1 MNKFSLVLFLLITTS
16 FFVKGQ
22 NNIGVHNWEYHKQK
36 LSSIK
41 NEAHTDNQVNIIPLN
56 NFKKKTVSKTI
67 FGYLPYWEYYN
78 AKSYIRYDLLT
89 HIALFSYSINSN
101 GYIINPIGE
110 SWPWIDIINEAHQ
123 NGTKV
128 IMTVVN
134 FDITQSE
141 MNNILTNPTLT
152 LNFINDAK
160 TIISTYSL
168 DGINIDFEASNISI
182 SDRSEKINKFM
193 KALTDSL
200 HGFSSNLEVSFSSPP
215 VNWDNYWDFEGLAK
229 SCDYLFVMGYDFYG
243 SWSDYTGPTA
253 PIVSNVSNYNITN
266 TIDIQYKNITRNNP
280 EKLILGVPYYG
291 PHWIAQGDNEGSGI
305 ISFVD
310 SEKFRDA
317 EPNSE
322 IFGLK
327 WSENFKNSWYSYSD
341 GKNYRQIWFDNDSSL
356 ALKYNL
362 AKSRNLKGVG
372 IWALGYDGDRSELW
386 NLIDIKFGSGKLP
399 LPSIPKNFSVSTLN
413 NNSLKISFSPS
424 DYAES
429 YEIFSSED
437 SMEFNLYTEIT
448 VNSFIID
455 SLEFLKPY
463 FFKVR
468 AKNSSGQSLFSKIL
482 CGIPSES
489 KILII
494 NGYEKIDSTDS
505 NFDYIKNYVEP
516 LLNLKFGFSSCS
528 NDAVY
533 NGKVNLNDFDIVFW
547 MLLDE
552 STANETFNHL
562 EQQKVKLFLENGG
575 KLFISG
581 SEIGF
586 DLVQNGNGEDVDFYS
601 NYLKSIY
608 IANSPLNQSS
618 TYYSIEPVTG
628 EVFDGLEMI
637 AFDDG
642 NHGTIDVNDPDAIA
656 ANSGASNIMQFVNIN
671 FASGAAGIAYSGA
684 FGGSNLEGKLIYLSV
699 PFETIYNAQER
710 NNLMLKIMEYFSK
723 PVNVDQLNSNKY
735 TLSMEQ
741 NYPNPFNSSTVINYS
756 VPENLAKLSGK
767 MLVTLKVY
775 DILGREVNILIN
787 DFQAPGRHQVVFNTS
802 QLDLNLSSGV
812 YVYKLQIGNYYKAR
826 KMIILN

>member
-1 MNKFSLVLFLLITTS
+1 M
-16 FFVKGQ
+16 
-22 NNIGVHNWEYHKQK
+22 
-36 LSSIK
+36 
-41 NEAHTDNQVNIIPLN
+41 
-56 NFKKKTVSKTI
+56 
-67 FGYLPYWEYYN
+67 
-78 AKSYIRYDLLT
+78 
-89 HIALFSYSINSN
+89 
-101 GYIINPIGE
+101 
-110 SWPWIDIINEAHQ
+110 
-123 NGTKV
+123 
-128 IMTVVN
+128 
-134 FDITQSE
+134 
-141 MNNILTNPTLT
+141 
-152 LNFINDAK
+152 
-160 TIISTYSL
+160 
-168 DGINIDFEASNISI
+168 
-182 SDRSEKINKFM
+182 
-193 KALTDSL
+193 
-200 HGFSSNLEVSFSSPP
+200 
-215 VNWDNYWDFEGLAK
+215 
-229 SCDYLFVMGYDFYG
+229 
-243 SWSDYTGPTA
+243 
-253 PIVSNVSNYNITN
+253 
-266 TIDIQYKNITRNNP
+266 
-280 EKLILGVPYYG
+280 
-291 PHWIAQGDNEGSGI
+291 
-305 ISFVD
+305 
-310 SEKFRDA
+310 
-317 EPNSE
+317 
-322 IFGLK
+322 
-327 WSENFKNSWYSYSD
+327 
-341 GKNYRQIWFDNDSSL
+341 
-356 ALKYNL
+356 
-362 AKSRNLKGVG
+362 
-372 IWALGYDGDRSELW
+372 
-386 NLIDIKFGSGKLP
+386 
-399 LPSIPKNFSVSTLN
+399 
-413 NNSLKISFSPS
+413 
-424 DYAES
+424 
-429 YEIFSSED
+429 
-437 SMEFNLYTEIT
+437 
-448 VNSFIID
+448 
-455 SLEFLKPY
+455 
-463 FFKVR
+463 
-468 AKNSSGQSLFSKIL
+468 FSKIL

-505 NFDYIKNYVEP
+505 NFDFIKNYVEP